1 MNRSTMRE
9 QAFKLI
15 YSLEMQKQENLENQ
29 LDLYKEALENALK
42 RKVDKVYIYSVY
54 LGKEIEIK

>member
-1 MNRSTMRE
+1 MLLDYKTDYIENGNE
-9 QAFKLI
+9 QELI
-15 YSLEMQKQENLENQ
+15 NKYKNQ

>member
-29 LDLYKEALENALK
+29 LDLYIEANNIENNDAIE
-42 RKVDKVYIYSVY
+42 YINNY
-54 LGKEIEIK
+54 LSKKGKA